1 VPKAPALDGGPGLMH
16 PRPHPFFANMNVTLV
31 ACGEGFTVCTVES
44 KLLYAWGAND
54 HGQVGGPVW
63 NLGAPFLG

>member
-1 VPKAPALDGGPGLMH
+1 MH